1 MLLTQLSNALDRAF
15 GTDVPQKLGVAVSGG
30 GDSMALLDLLRQWGK
45 AELHVVSVN
54 HGLRAEAAEEL
65 ALVAEYVA
73 QHGLSH
79 DILHWHW
86 DGNGNL
92 QGAAREGRR
101 TAIADWAKANQLQHV
116 ALGHTKDDQA
126 ETLLMR
132 LSRGSGVDGLACMS
146 EVRGRDGLTWL
157 RPMLETSREDL
168 RQHLRDNAI
177 PWADDPSNED
187 PRFDRVKARQMME
200 TLAPLG
206 LTTDRLA
213 QTAAHLRRERDVAC
227 WALNTAAEKYA
238 TLDAGDVVLDA
249 EAQKALPEALF
260 SRLMAE
266 ALSFVS
272 GAQYK
277 PRFRALR
284 AAINAGQPTSLH
296 GCLVLP
302 LKQSVRIT
310 RELAAIQEARCHVS
324 EPWDGRWCFIPPE
337 GRDVTDMEIA
347 ALGEQGFREIDD
359 WRSLGRPRPSVLA
372 SPAVWHGE
380 KLVAAPLAGLKNGW
394 QVRHLPHT
402 NVFGTTC

>member
-1 MLLTQLSNALDRAF
+1 MLLSQLSSALDRAF
-15 GTDVPQKLGVAVSGG
+15 GTDIPTKLGVAVSGG
-30 GDSMALLDLLRQWGK
+30 GDSMALLDLLRLWGK
-45 AELHVVSVN
+45 AELAVVSVN

-65 ALVAEYVA
+65 ALVAEYTTR
-73 QHGLSH
+73 HGLSH

-86 DGNGNL
+86 DGAGNL
-92 QGAAREGRR
+92 QNAAREGRR
-101 TAIADWAKANQLQHV
+101 TAIAAWVKANQLQHV

-126 ETLLMR
+126 ETFLMR

-146 EVRGRDGLTWL
+146 ELRKRDGLTWL

-187 PRFDRVKARQMME
+187 PRFDRVKARQMFE

-213 QTAAHLRRERDVAC
+213 QTAAHMGRERDLRD
-227 WALNTAAEKYA
+227 WAHDTAAQNYA
-238 TLDAGDVVLDA
+238 ILDAGDVVLDA
-249 EAQKALPEALF
+249 EAQKVLPEALF

-266 ALSFVS
+266 ALSTVS

-284 AAINAGQPTSLH
+284 AAIEAGQPTSLH
-296 GCLVLP
+296 GCLILP
-302 LKQSVRIT
+302 SKQSVRIT
-310 RELAAIQEARCHVS
+310 RELAAIQETRCHVS
-324 EPWDGRWCFIPPE
+324 ELWDGRWRFVAPE
-337 GRDVTDMEIA
+337 GLDVAEMEIA
-347 ALGEQGFREIDD
+347 ALGEQGLREIDD

-380 KLVAAPLAGLKNGW
+380 KLVAAPLAGLKSGW

>member
-1 MLLTQLSNALDRAF
+1 MLLTQLSSAIDRAF
-15 GTDVPQKLGVAVSGG
+15 GTDFPQKIGVAVSGG

-45 AELHVVSVN
+45 AELAVVSVN

-65 ALVAEYVA
+65 ALVTDYAV

-86 DGNGNL
+86 DGKGNL

-101 TAIADWAKANQLQHV
+101 TAIAAWAEANQLQHV

-126 ETLLMR
+126 ETFLMR

-146 EVRGRDGLTWL
+146 ELHKRDGLRWL
-157 RPMLETSREDL
+157 RPMLEISREDL

-177 PWADDPSNED
+177 LWADDPSNED
-187 PRFDRVKARQMME
+187 PRFDRVKARQMFE

-213 QTAAHLRRERDVAC
+213 QTAAHMGRERDVRD
-227 WALNTAAEKYA
+227 WALNTAAQKYA
-238 TLDAGDVVLDA
+238 TLDAGDVVLEADA
-249 EAQKALPEALF
+249 AKALPEALF

-266 ALSFVS
+266 AQSAVS
-272 GAQYK
+272 GAEYK

-284 AAINAGQPTSLH
+284 AAIKADHPTSLH
-296 GCLVLP
+296 GCLILP
-302 LKQSVRIT
+302 SKQSVRIT
-310 RELAAIQEARCHVS
+310 RELAAIQEMRCHVS
-324 EPWDGRWCFIPPE
+324 ELWDGRWRFVPPE
-337 GRDVTDMEIA
+337 GLDVAEMEIA
-347 ALGEQGFREIDD
+347 ALGEQGLREVEE
-359 WRSLGRPRPSVLA
+359 WRVFGRPRPSVLA

-402 NVFGTTC
+402 SVFGTTC

>member
-15 GTDVPQKLGVAVSGG
+15 GTDVPKKLGVAVSGG

-45 AELHVVSVN
+45 AELAVVSVN
-54 HGLRAEAAEEL
+54 HGLRAEAEDEL
-65 ALVAEYVA
+65 GLVASYAV
-73 QHGLSH
+73 QHDLSH

-86 DGNGNL
+86 DGSGNL

-101 TAIADWAKANQLQHV
+101 TAISGWAKAKKLQHV
-116 ALGHTKDDQA
+116 ALGHTKNDQA
-126 ETLLMR
+126 ETFLMR
-132 LSRGSGVDGLACMS
+132 LSRGSGVEGLACMS
-146 EVRGRDGLTWL
+146 ELRIRDGLTWL

-187 PRFDRVKARQMME
+187 PRFDRVKARQMFE

-213 QTAAHLRRERDVAC
+213 QTAAHMGRESDVGN
-227 WALNTAAEKYA
+227 WALNTAAQNYA

-284 AAINAGQPTSLH
+284 AAINAGPPTSLH

-302 LKQSVRIT
+302 SKQSVRIT
-310 RELAAIQEARCHVS
+310 RELAAIQETRCHVS
-324 EPWDGRWCFIPPE
+324 EIWDGRWRFVPPE
-337 GRDVTDMEIA
+337 GPDVTDMEIA
-347 ALGEQGFREIDD
+347 ALGEQGLREIDD
-359 WRSLGRPRPSVLA
+359 WRPLGRPRHSVLA

-402 NVFGTTC
+402 SVFGTTC

>member
-15 GTDVPQKLGVAVSGG
+15 GTDVPKKLGVAVSGG
-30 GDSMALLDLLRQWGK
+30 GDSMALLDLLRLWGK
-45 AELHVVSVN
+45 SELHVTSVN

-65 ALVAEYVA
+65 ALVTDYAV
-73 QHGLSH
+73 QNGLSH
-79 DILHWHW
+79 DILQWHW
-86 DGNGNL
+86 DGAGNL
-92 QGAAREGRR
+92 QNAAREGRLR
-101 TAIADWAKANQLQHV
+101 AIVDWAKENQLWHV

-126 ETLLMR
+126 ETFLMR
-132 LSRGSGVDGLACMS
+132 LSRGSGVDGLACMP
-146 EVRGRDGLTWL
+146 EVRERDGLTWL
-157 RPMLETSREDL
+157 RPMLEISREDL

-187 PRFDRVKARQMME
+187 PRFDRVKARQMFE

-213 QTAAHLRRERDVAC
+213 QTAAHMGRERDVGN
-227 WALNTAAEKYA
+227 WALNTAAQNYA
-238 TLDAGDVVLDA
+238 TLNAGDVVLDV
-249 EAQKALPEALF
+249 EAQKVLPEALY

-266 ALSFVS
+266 ALSVVS

-284 AAINAGQPTSLH
+284 AATEAGHPTSLH
-296 GCLVLP
+296 GCLILP
-302 LKQSVRIT
+302 SKQSVRIT
-310 RELAAIQEARCHVS
+310 RELAAIQETRCHVT
-324 EPWDGRWCFIPPE
+324 EIWDGRWRFAPPE
-337 GRDVTDMEIA
+337 DLDVAEMEIA
-347 ALGEQGFREIDD
+347 VLGEQGLREIDE

-372 SPAVWHGE
+372 SPTVWHGE

-402 NVFGTTC
+402 SVFGTTC